1 MANTLQIKNYLN
13 AHPML
18 IRTLSA
24 LGIFTLLAIVL
35 QMGPV
40 AFGIGMILL
49 TCGILYEIF
58 SIRSH
63 KSMFIKLVFS
73 LYSMGAVL
81 CIYLVY
87 LKMGAVYFLWLV
99 GLVTFND
106 TAALFVGKNL
116 QGPKLC
122 PKISPN
128 KTISGFFGGV
138 IIGSVFSVV
147 LASFL
152 NLTFSFRVGI
162 IALFLSFASHTGD
175 ILESVFKR
183 YFHIKDS
190 GHLIP
195 GHGGILD
202 RMDSLMFV
210 NVVFYCIIK

>member
-18 IRTLSA
+18 IRVLSA

-35 QMGPV
+35 QMGSF

-49 TCGILYEIF
+49 SCGMLYEIF
-58 SIRSH
+58 SIKST
-63 KSMFIKLVFS
+63 KSMLMKLTFA
-73 LYSMGAVL
+73 LYSIGAVL
-81 CIYLVY
+81 CMYLVY
-87 LKMGAVYFLWLV
+87 CKMGTAYFLWLV

-128 KTISGFFGGV
+128 KTISGFVGGV

-147 LASFL
+147 LASL
-152 NLTFSFRVGI
+152 LTLTFTIEVGMM
-162 IALFLSFASHTGD
+162 ALFLSLASHAGD
-175 ILESVFKR
+175 IIESIFKR
-183 YFHIKDS
+183 YFHVKDS
-190 GHLIP
+190 GCLIP

-202 RMDSLMFV
+202 RMDSLMLV